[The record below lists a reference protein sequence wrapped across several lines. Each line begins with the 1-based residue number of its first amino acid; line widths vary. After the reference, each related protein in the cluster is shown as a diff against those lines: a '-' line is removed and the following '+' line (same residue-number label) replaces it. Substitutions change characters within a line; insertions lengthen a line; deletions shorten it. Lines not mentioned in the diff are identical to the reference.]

1 MFVGEYNHTMDAK
14 GRIFMPAKMRD
25 GLSEQFYIAR
35 GIDKC
40 ICIYPESE
48 WQKISEKFS
57 SYSQTDTRHA
67 RRSVFSSADCGTLDS
82 QGRLMLASKYQQYAG
97 LGKDVVVVGNN
108 TCIEIWST
116 EGWAEEQKYFDN
128 ELVEKELIGL
138 GF

>member
-1 MFVGEYNHTMDAK
+1 
-14 GRIFMPAKMRD
+14 
-25 GLSEQFYIAR
+25 
-35 GIDKC
+35 
-40 ICIYPESE
+40 
-48 WQKISEKFS
+48 
-57 SYSQTDTRHA
+57 
-67 RRSVFSSADCGTLDS
+67 
-82 QGRLMLASKYQQYAG
+82 MLAPKYQQYAG

>member
-40 ICIYPESE
+40 ICIYP
-48 WQKISEKFS
+48 
-57 SYSQTDTRHA
+57 
-67 RRSVFSSADCGTLDS
+67 
-82 QGRLMLASKYQQYAG
+82 G